1 MENKSLDKLPA
12 PDLKNQ
18 KITHSRKNDNKEGKK
33 NKVRH
38 LDDMLDKSFLKE
50 YFEQKK
56 DVDNIDEGNRN

>member
-1 MENKSLDKLPA
+1 MENESLEKLPL

-18 KITHSRKNDNKEGKK
+18 KITLPRDNKEEKK

-56 DVDNIDEGNRN
+56 DAHNIDEGQ